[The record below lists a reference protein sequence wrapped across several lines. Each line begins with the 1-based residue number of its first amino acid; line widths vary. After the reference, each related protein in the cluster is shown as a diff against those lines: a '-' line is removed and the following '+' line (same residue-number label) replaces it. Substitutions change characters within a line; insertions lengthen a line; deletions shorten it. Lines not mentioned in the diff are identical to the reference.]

1 MNVERLSGY
10 DSQWERG
17 LQLFPLTAAQ
27 PHVLHCHVINEPYH
41 YSAKLTLS
49 QRLINAALF

>member
-41 YSAKLTLS
+41 YSAKVTLS